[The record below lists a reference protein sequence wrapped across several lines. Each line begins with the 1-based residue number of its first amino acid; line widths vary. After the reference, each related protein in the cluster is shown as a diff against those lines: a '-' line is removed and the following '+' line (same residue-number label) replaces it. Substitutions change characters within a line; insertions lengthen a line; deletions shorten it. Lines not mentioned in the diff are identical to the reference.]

1 MEYRDEGVACQG
13 EFRYIFVEIT
23 DAHHPKL
30 KFIVAMI
37 TPIPVTAKKFMT
49 LERFIN
55 EQERLHASATGEF
68 SSLLHDLSLA
78 AKLVWREVSKA
89 GLVNIL
95 GTTDRM
101 NVSGDVVKKLD
112 EFADETIYKAM
123 DHGGHL
129 CVMASEENEDILH
142 IPDEYPD
149 GKYVLLYDPLDGSSN
164 IDANITIGSIFS
176 IYRRLSTRGKGT
188 LADCLQPGYKQ
199 VAAGYVIYGSST
211 MFVYTTGQG
220 VHGFTLDPSVGEFL
234 LSHENIRIPK
244 KGKIYSLNE
253 GNFCNWEER
262 VQRYVQY
269 LKEPDKA
276 TNRPYSLR
284 YIGTM
289 VGDSHRTL
297 LYGGIFAYPGDKKN
311 PDGKLRLMYECNPMA
326 FIIEQAG
333 GRSSNGKHSILQ
345 VKPTSLHQHTPV
357 FMGSEEDVKLAEEF
371 LQGTR

>member
-1 MEYRDEGVACQG
+1 MQS
-13 EFRYIFVEIT
+13 T
-23 DAHHPKL
+23 
-30 KFIVAMI
+30 
-37 TPIPVTAKKFMT
+37 KKFMT
-49 LERFIN
+49 LQRFIN
-55 EQERLHASATGEF
+55 EQEERHPDATGEF
-68 SSLLHDLSLA
+68 SGLLHDLSLA

-101 NVSGDVVKKLD
+101 NVSGDIVKKLD

-142 IPDEYPD
+142 IPDQYRA

-176 IYRRLSTRGKGT
+176 VYRRVSPEGKGT

-199 VAAGYVIYGSST
+199 VAAGYIIYGSST
-211 MFVYTTGQG
+211 IFVYSTGKG

-234 LSHENIRIPK
+234 LSHENIRIPS
-244 KGKIYSLNE
+244 KGKTYSLNQ
-253 GNFCNWEER
+253 GNFCNWDKGM
-262 VQRYVQY
+262 QRYIQY
-269 LKEPDKA
+269 LQESDPA
-276 TNRPYSLR
+276 TGRPYSLR

-289 VGDSHRTL
+289 VGDAHRTL
-297 LYGGIFAYPGDKKN
+297 LYGGMFAYPADKKN
-311 PDGKLRLMYECNPMA
+311 PQGKLRLMYECNPVA

-333 GRSSNGKHSILQ
+333 GKSSDGTQSILQ
-345 VKPTSLHQHTPV
+345 VKPTSLHEHTPV
-357 FMGSEEDVKLAEEF
+357 FFGSAEDVQLCTEF
-371 LQGTR
+371 LQGKR

>member
-1 MEYRDEGVACQG
+1 MLQLRT
-13 EFRYIFVEIT
+13 IF
-23 DAHHPKL
+23 
-30 KFIVAMI
+30 
-37 TPIPVTAKKFMT
+37 PIFTSTMQPTTRKFMT

-55 EQERLHASATGEF
+55 EQERHHTNATGEF
-68 SSLLHDLSLA
+68 SGLLHDLSLA

-95 GTTDRM
+95 GITDRM

-149 GKYVLLYDPLDGSSN
+149 GGYVLLYDPLDGSSN

-176 IYRRLSTRGKGT
+176 VYRRISPPGKGT

-211 MFVYTTGQG
+211 MFVYSTGRG

-234 LSHENIRIPK
+234 LSHENITIPK
-244 KGKIYSLNE
+244 RGKIYSLNE
-253 GNFCNWEER
+253 GNYCNWDER
-262 VQRYVQY
+262 MQRYIQH
-269 LKEPDKA
+269 LKEPDPA
-276 TNRPYSLR
+276 TNRPYSQR

-297 LYGGIFAYPGDKKN
+297 LYGGIFAYPGDTKN
-311 PDGKLRLMYECNPMA
+311 PQGKLRLMYECNPMA

-333 GRSSNGKHSILQ
+333 GRSSDGTKSILQ
-345 VKPTSLHQHTPV
+345 IQPTSLHEHTPV
-357 FMGSEEDVKLAEEF
+357 FLGSEEDVKLCEEF
-371 LQGTR
+371 LQGKKP